1 MTKPMI
7 GLPLCR
13 WQLTDRDIGWFHLVG
28 EKYIQSVTGYGAF
41 PLMIPA
47 MADQLDMD
55 TVLDSVSGVMFG
67 GSLSNLHPSF
77 YGDDHPGVGLADKP
91 RDATVLRLMR
101 ACLDRGIPFI
111 GICRGIQEMNVL
123 HGGTLHRE
131 VHNVEGRLDHR
142 EVKDVPDDV
151 AYGPMHSVKL
161 TEGGILHK
169 LMGTTEMKVNS
180 LHGQGIDR
188 LGEGLQ
194 VEAVAEDG
202 QIEAVSVIGA
212 KSFAV
217 GVQWHPEYRYWENP
231 QYNALLQAFH
241 DAAKAYQAKKSER
254 RKEAVAMA

>member
-47 MADQLDMD
+47 FGDDLDMD
-55 TVLDSVSGVMFG
+55 TVLNSVSGIMFG
-67 GSLSNLHPSF
+67 GSLSNVHPSF
-77 YGDDHPGVGLADKP
+77 YGDEHPGLGLADKP

-101 ACLDRGIPFI
+101 ACIDRGIPFL
-111 GICRGIQEMNVL
+111 GICRGVQELNVL

-131 VHNVEGRLDHR
+131 VHSIEGRLDHR

-151 AYGPMHSVKL
+151 AYGPIHTVKL
-161 TEGGILHK
+161 TEGGLLQRII
-169 LMGTTEMKVNS
+169 GASEMKVNS

-194 VEAVAEDG
+194 VEAVCEDG
-202 QIEAVSVIGA
+202 QIEAVSVKGA
-212 KSFAV
+212 KAFAM
-217 GVQWHPEYRYWENP
+217 GVQWHPEYRYWENA
-231 QYNALLQAFH
+231 QYNALLGAFH
-241 DAAKAYQAKKSER
+241 EAARVYQASKLVKR
-254 RKEAVAMA
+254 REAVRA

>member
-1 MTKPMI
+1 MSKPLI

-77 YGDDHPGVGLADKP
+77 YGDDHPGVGLADRP

-142 EVKDVPDDV
+142 EVKDVPDDE
-151 AYGPMHSVKL
+151 AYGPIHTVKL
-161 TEGGILHK
+161 TEGGLLQRII
-169 LMGTTEMKVNS
+169 GASEMKVNS

-194 VEAVAEDG
+194 VEAVCEDG
-202 QIEAVSVIGA
+202 QIEAVSVKGA
-212 KSFAV
+212 KAFAM
-217 GVQWHPEYRYWENP
+217 GVQWHPEYRYWENA

-241 DAAKAYQAKKSER
+241 DATRAYQAKKSER
-254 RKEAVAMA
+254 RKEAMAMA